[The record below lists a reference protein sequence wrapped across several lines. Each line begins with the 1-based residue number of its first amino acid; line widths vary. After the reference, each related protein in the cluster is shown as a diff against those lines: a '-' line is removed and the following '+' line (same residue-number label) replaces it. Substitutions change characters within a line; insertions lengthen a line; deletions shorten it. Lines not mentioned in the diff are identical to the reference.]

1 MTTTSRRKVTKI
13 ATVSNPGSR
22 FSFEAS
28 LSSRNLPLSLLLSLF
43 PSLVLSFSLPLDL
56 HTASGSRQ
64 GSLYLHS
71 NLPGRPHSAIILFR
85 SVSQLSR
92 VPSNDRLPRACSRE
106 SEFSGS
112 NYVTRRRVPS
122 LTLRSR
128 FEIVP
133 SIFFAAISA
142 TINVGHT
149 NVTSVLYP

>member
-28 LSSRNLPLSLLLSLF
+28 LSSRNLPLSLLLSLS

-85 SVSQLSR
+85 SVSR

-106 SEFSGS
+106 SEFSGP

-133 SIFFAAISA
+133 SIFSAAILA

-149 NVTSVLYP
+149 NVTSILYP